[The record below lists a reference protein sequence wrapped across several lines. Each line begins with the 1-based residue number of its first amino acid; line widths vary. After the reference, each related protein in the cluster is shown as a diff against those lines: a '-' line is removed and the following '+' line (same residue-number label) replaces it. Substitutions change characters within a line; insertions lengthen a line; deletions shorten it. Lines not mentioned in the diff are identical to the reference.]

1 MRFLSSPLG
10 AHALPHFD
18 WSLGGNRFRSW
29 PFPGSTTRKVAMADE
44 VEVAPWLLVYHGRR
58 FWVSPLCMSKRFFF
72 SFLGH
77 LARRKRP
84 KRRVWWPGT
93 WCISKSRVRRPSQRK
108 SAPPRDVGPRW
119 QPLWHCFFSR
129 SRHLVQRS
137 PIEPFTMQ
145 DHGSRMS
152 SSMNQNSFYSWIF
165 FDPLIS
171 GYFLFLLIP
180 CRLGNVETAAA
191 KWDPHVIL
199 YVQSTFFSWSFF
211 WHLKFGH
218 LPFSFDPLPPLKR

>member
-1 MRFLSSPLG
+1 M
-10 AHALPHFD
+10 AC
-18 WSLGGNRFRSW
+18 
-29 PFPGSTTRKVAMADE
+29 TTRKVAMADE

-58 FWVSPLCMSKRFFF
+58 FWVPPWCMSKLFF
-72 SFLGH
+72 SRFWGH

-165 FDPLIS
+165 LTPWFLATSFFFWSLAALETLRPLLLNGTRMS
-171 GYFLFLLIP
+171 SSMCNQLSFLGVFFGTSNLVTCLFLSIP
-180 CRLGNVETAAA
+180 CRLSNGDTAAA

-199 YVQSTFFSWSFF
+199 YV
-211 WHLKFGH
+211 L
-218 LPFSFDPLPPLKR
+218 